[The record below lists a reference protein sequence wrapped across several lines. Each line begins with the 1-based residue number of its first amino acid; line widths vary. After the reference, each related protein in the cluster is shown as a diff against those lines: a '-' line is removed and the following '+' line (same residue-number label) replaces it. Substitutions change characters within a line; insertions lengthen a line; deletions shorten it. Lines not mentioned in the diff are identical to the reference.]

1 MLLMAASKPEL
12 SRDQRIL
19 ILAPTG
25 QDATLMSRFLGD
37 SGLGAEVCDG
47 PEDLCAKIAEGA
59 GLVFVTGEALTPH
72 ALPCLVEAVKA
83 QPTWSDIP
91 IVILTSGGGESPGN
105 ADALNMLAEVGNVT
119 LIERPARV
127 MTLIS
132 SVKSA
137 LRARNRQYDVRDH
150 LTAQMRAKQA
160 LEQSEQRLRIALDA
174 AKLGAWQFDLASGR
188 VECTEL
194 CKANFGLTPDEELSY
209 ERAFQIVHPE
219 DREFVRAAIER
230 AVSEHEPYR
239 AEYRTIWPDQS
250 LHWIL
255 ASGRANYGLD
265 GKPYKMIGVTL
276 DITERKNAEV
286 ERERLLLN
294 AQEANR
300 LKDEFLATVSHELRT
315 PLNAVLGWTHL
326 LRSNNLDK
334 EGRTRALETIERN
347 ARSQQQLIE
356 DLLDVS
362 RIITGKLRLDVRPV
376 EPSTFIDGAIEA
388 VRPAAKAK
396 EIHITKISDDT
407 IPFISGDPARLQQ
420 VVWNLLSNAIKFTPT
435 GGHVEVKL
443 ERVAQQVEITVTDS
457 GQGISAEFLPFV
469 FERFRQADMKTT
481 RAHGGLGLGLA
492 IVRQLV
498 ELHGGTVDVRSLGET
513 QGSTFIVRLP
523 FLPVYQ
529 QSSEADQS
537 RFSSSHLAQPLECAD
552 DLAGV
557 KVLVVDDEIDATDL
571 LCSFLSQCGAIVTSA
586 QSVSE
591 ALDLVQRVKPDVL
604 ISDIGMPGE
613 DGYELMR
620 KVRALPRAKGGKVP
634 ALALTAYA
642 RAEDRLSALRAG
654 YQMHIAKPIELTEL
668 VAVVASL
675 TERI

>member
-1 MLLMAASKPEL
+1 MAASKPQL
-12 SRDQRIL
+12 NRDQRIL

-25 QDATLMSRFLGD
+25 QDATLMSRFLVD
-37 SGLGAEVCDG
+37 SGMRAEVCDG
-47 PEDLCAKIAEGA
+47 PENLCAKMAEGA
-59 GLVFVTGEALTPH
+59 GLVFITGEALIPH
-72 ALPCLVEAVKA
+72 AMQCLVEALQG

-91 IVILTSGGGESPGN
+91 IVILTSGGGETPGN
-105 ADALNMLAEVGNVT
+105 AEALNLLAEAGNVT

-132 SVKSA
+132 AVRSA
-137 LRARNRQYDVRDH
+137 LRARSRQYDVRDH
-150 LTAQMRAKQA
+150 LSAQIRAKQA

-174 AKLGAWQFDLASGR
+174 ARLGAWQFDLASGR

-209 ERAFQIVHPE
+209 ERAFQVIHPE
-219 DREFVRAAIER
+219 DRELVRAAIER
-230 AVSEHEPYR
+230 AVSEHELYR

-286 ERERLLLN
+286 ERERLLIN

-334 EGRTRALETIERN
+334 EGRDRALETIERN

-396 EIHITKISDDT
+396 EIHLTTISDDT

-420 VVWNLLSNAIKFTPT
+420 VVWNLLSNAIKFTPP
-435 GGHVEVKL
+435 GGQVEVKL

-498 ELHGGTVDVRSLGET
+498 ELHGGTVDVRSPGEA

-523 FLPVYQ
+523 FLAVYQ
-529 QSSEADQS
+529 QSGEVDES
-537 RFSSSHLAQPLECAD
+537 RLSSSHLAQDFPD

-642 RAEDRLSALRAG
+642 RAEDRLAALRAG

-675 TERI
+675 AERI

>member
-1 MLLMAASKPEL
+1 
-12 SRDQRIL
+12 
-19 ILAPTG
+19 
-25 QDATLMSRFLGD
+25 MSRFLVD
-37 SGLGAEVCDG
+37 SGMRAEVCDG
-47 PEDLCAKIAEGA
+47 PENLCAKMAEGA
-59 GLVFVTGEALTPH
+59 GLVFITGEALIPH
-72 ALPCLVEAVKA
+72 ALQCLVEALQG

-91 IVILTSGGGESPGN
+91 IVILTSGGGETPGN
-105 ADALNMLAEVGNVT
+105 AEALNMLAEFGNVT

-137 LRARNRQYDVRDH
+137 LRARSRQYDVRDH
-150 LTAQMRAKQA
+150 LAAQRRAKQA

-174 AKLGAWQFDLASGR
+174 ARLGAWQLDLGSGR
-188 VECTEL
+188 LECTAL
-194 CKANFGLTPDEELSY
+194 CKADFGLTHDEELSY
-209 ERAFQIVHPE
+209 ERAFQIIHPE
-219 DREFVRAAIER
+219 DRELVRAAVER
-230 AVSEHEPYR
+230 AVSEHELYR
-239 AEYRTIWPDQS
+239 AEYRTVWRDQS

-265 GKPYKMIGVTL
+265 GKPYNMVGVTL

-286 ERERLLLN
+286 ERERLLIN

-396 EIHITKISDDT
+396 EIRITRISDDT

-420 VVWNLLSNAIKFTPT
+420 VVWNLLSNAIKFTPP
-435 GGHVEVKL
+435 GGQVEVKL

-498 ELHGGTVDVRSLGET
+498 ELHGGTVDVRSPGEA

-523 FLPVYQ
+523 FLAVYQ

-537 RFSSSHLAQPLECAD
+537 RFSSSHLSQPLECAD

-586 QSVSE
+586 QSASE
-591 ALDLVQRVKPDVL
+591 ALDLVQREKPDVL

-642 RAEDRLSALRAG
+642 RAEDRLAALRAG

-675 TERI
+675 AERI